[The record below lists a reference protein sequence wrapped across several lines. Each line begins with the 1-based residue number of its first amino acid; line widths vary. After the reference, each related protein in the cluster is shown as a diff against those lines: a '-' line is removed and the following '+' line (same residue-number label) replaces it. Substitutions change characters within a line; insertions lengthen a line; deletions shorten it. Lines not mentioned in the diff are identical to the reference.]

1 MLSHEELLPC
11 ILETK
16 RRGLALAKLKVL
28 ERQEEICQLEL
39 GGGKQWI
46 ATKPVPINEFK
57 CPKTEI
63 GVYVI
68 GHVDG
73 RIADV
78 GQGNILNRV
87 VTKRQF
93 LALKEHKLD
102 KTKDY
107 RIAEALKECDPNPD
121 NWLVQYITCEGIT
134 AKDQA
139 KEKETS
145 IHNDLI
151 LEDNAPMFA
160 RHHMVGVG

>member
-1 MLSHEELLPC
+1 MLSHDELLPI

-57 CPKTEI
+57 CPVKQI

-78 GQGNILNRV
+78 GQGNVLNRV

-93 LALKEHKLD
+93 LAIKQRKLD

-107 RIAEALKECDPNPD
+107 RMAEALKECDPDPD
-121 NWLVQYITCEGIT
+121 QWLVQFIAMGGLT
-134 AKDQA
+134 AKDQS
-139 KEKETS
+139 KEIETS
-145 IHNDLI
+145 IHNDLVD
-151 LEDNAPMFA
+151 EDNAPMFA
-160 RHHMVGVG
+160 SQHMAGVG